1 MRCKSRFISVGI
13 FSDGI
18 QSVTS
23 FRSSKMNSAKIKMI
37 IQKHTNFF
45 LGVFSIF
52 VVVLIPI
59 TVLQKVKGVIEDSLN
74 FRPS

>member
-1 MRCKSRFISVGI
+1 M
-13 FSDGI
+13 
-18 QSVTS
+18 
-23 FRSSKMNSAKIKMI
+23 KMI
-37 IQKHTNFF
+37 IQKHVNFF
-45 LGVFSIF
+45 WEFTIF

>member
-1 MRCKSRFISVGI
+1 M
-13 FSDGI
+13 
-18 QSVTS
+18 TS
-23 FRSSKMNSAKIKMI
+23 FPYAKMNYAKIKMI
-37 IQKHTNFF
+37 IQKHINFF
-45 LGVFSIF
+45 WEFTIF

>member
-18 QSVTS
+18 PSVTS
-23 FRSSKMNSAKIKMI
+23 FPSSKMNSAKIKMI
-37 IQKHTNFF
+37 IQKHINFF
-45 LGVFSIF
+45 WEFTIF

-59 TVLQKVKGVIEDSLN
+59 TVLQKFKGVIEDSLN